1 MWPGGMGIHSTTGG
15 QMLSLNSLSTSF
27 LWLTS
32 YCLDVVGFLN
42 NYLSQTLEDGE
53 REEPT
58 SQENDEDDFDLAD
71 ESKSKVLQNCLT
83 SIVDSLSHQNPK
95 YVNTCMSELICHRPW

>member
-1 MWPGGMGIHSTTGG
+1 MNNKKTSNCSTI
-15 QMLSLNSLSTSF
+15 
-27 LWLTS
+27 
-32 YCLDVVGFLN
+32 VGFLS

-95 YVNTCMSELICHRPW
+95 YVICRFFIHLQSDAFKTHG